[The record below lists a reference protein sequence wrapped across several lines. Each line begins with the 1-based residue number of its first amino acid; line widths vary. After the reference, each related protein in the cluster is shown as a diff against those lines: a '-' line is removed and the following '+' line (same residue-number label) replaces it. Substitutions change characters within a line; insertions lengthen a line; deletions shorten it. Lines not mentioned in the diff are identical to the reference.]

1 MKSTFCLLTTLIIS
15 LVLRTQAD
23 ETIGLCCLCGGCAA
37 PLAERALLAV
47 DSSGTTCQQMSLN
60 MADPSGN
67 AKQGSGICRQL
78 QSKWY
83 DHCCNPSHTPTKIAQ
98 TTTVS
103 PGAEYP
109 SGNYESCG
117 LCKNG
122 QYPALDQTL
131 VAVLDHP
138 DVNTCKELYWYTKK
152 GNFESRM
159 CAPIQNYF
167 EGPCGCKIS
176 GSNGNSGSSN
186 GSTASFNGSSGS
198 SSTSSGSTGGGAPD
212 QSTGSYNQGSTS
224 TNPAKK
230 IVEESKEE
238 DKLYAETDRG
248 TIRRT
253 KRRLKGS
260 E

>member
-1 MKSTFCLLTTLIIS
+1 MSFAFIA
-15 LVLRTQAD
+15 VAD
-23 ETIGLCCLCGGCAA
+23 DTIGLCCLCSGCSA
-37 PLAERALLAV
+37 PLTDRALLAV
-47 DSSGTTCQQMSLN
+47 DSQGTTCQDMSLD

-67 AKQGSGICRQL
+67 AQQGSGICRQL
-78 QSKWY
+78 QTQHY
-83 DHCCNPSHTPTKIAQ
+83 DHCCNPNHTPSQIAQ
-98 TTTVS
+98 ATTVS

-109 SGNYESCG
+109 TGNYESCN

-122 QYPALDQTL
+122 QYPGLDQTL

-138 DVNTCKELYWYTKK
+138 NVNTCKELYWMTQK

-167 EGPCGCKIS
+167 EGPCGCTIA
-176 GSNGNSGSSN
+176 GSNANSGSSY
-186 GSTASFNGSSGS
+186 SSGG
-198 SSTSSGSTGGGAPD
+198 STSSGNNFSTGGGAPD
-212 QSTGSYNQGSTS
+212 QSTGSSNQGSS
-224 TNPAKK
+224 YTNPEKK
-230 IVEESKEE
+230 VVEESKDE